1 MDNYTCT
8 FNYFFIYTE
17 DFHKMII
24 ASLFSEKQMS
34 YEDHRLIIHIYS
46 LLAGAQQFAASKI
59 FSQIGP
65 RCLFLYRFWLEE
77 FQIFFF
83 FKEF

>member
-46 LLAGAQQFAASKI
+46 LLAVAQ
-59 FSQIGP
+59 
-65 RCLFLYRFWLEE
+65 
-77 FQIFFF
+77 
-83 FKEF
+83 